1 VPNKV
6 TTVARASYGLR
17 RSDYVGGIVT
27 HTHHDG
33 RDNFVAGGDISL
45 RLSNVHTFN
54 ASVLKASYLR
64 RF

>member
-1 VPNKV
+1 MWAAV
-6 TTVARASYGLR
+6 
-17 RSDYVGGIVT
+17 VT